1 MLRRCLMDDVKAL
14 PGVDW
19 VPYVRREPLGDDIGQ
34 RGAIRLPG
42 QSEDES
48 RRAELNVQCRLHAQ
62 VKPQRTAPGTGP
74 ISGCHSSDCRYDLP
88 ESHLAT
94 PVLNNIAIRL
104 RCLFRATAQ
113 DSSRIEVMRDRD
125 GIPPFGLRETK
136 TLEIMVSGPYARS

>member
-48 RRAELNVQCRLHAQ
+48 RRAELNV
-62 VKPQRTAPGTGP
+62 
-74 ISGCHSSDCRYDLP
+74 
-88 ESHLAT
+88 
-94 PVLNNIAIRL
+94 
-104 RCLFRATAQ
+104 
-113 DSSRIEVMRDRD
+113 
-125 GIPPFGLRETK
+125 
-136 TLEIMVSGPYARS
+136 